1 MEHETWSQSFIYAM
15 TALWTKVASFIPDL
29 ITALIIVLLGFVVAR
44 IVDAVLSKGLA
55 KLGLDRL
62 MRGAGVTRMLSRIG
76 IDSPVSAVVGK
87 IVYWFIVLTFVV
99 SAAETLGLARVSA
112 TLDAFALYLPKV
124 FGAALI
130 LLAGLLLSHLVAGVV
145 KGTVESI
152 GADYAGG
159 ISRLVQG
166 LLVII
171 TVSLAIGQ
179 LQIETQLLNTVIA
192 IVIVSFGAAAALAMG
207 LGSRETVSQIIAGVY
222 LRELYEVG
230 DRVRVDDIEGVIEEI
245 GTVKTL
251 LVDDEGRLISVP
263 NRRLTE
269 NPVSRYSRDGPSHT
283 VMMIPS

>member
-1 MEHETWSQSFIYAM
+1 MEQETWSQSFVAAM

-29 ITALIIVLLGFVVAR
+29 ITALIIVLLGLVIAR
-44 IVDAVLSKGLA
+44 LIDAVLTKGLA

-62 MRGAGVTRMLSRIG
+62 MTGAGVTKMLSRIG
-76 IDSPVSAVVGK
+76 IASPVSAVIGK
-87 IVYWFIVLTFVV
+87 IIYWFIILTFVV

-130 LLAGLLLSHLVAGVV
+130 LLAGLLLSHLVAGMVR
-145 KGTVESI
+145 GTVESI

-192 IVIVSFGAAAALAMG
+192 IVLVSFGAAAALAMG

-222 LRELYEVG
+222 LRELYQVG
-230 DRVRVDDIEGVIEEI
+230 DRIKVEDREGVIEEI
-245 GTVKTL
+245 GTVKTT
-251 LVDDEGRLISVP
+251 LVDDEGRFISIA
-263 NRRLTE
+263 NRTLLDK
-269 NPVSRYSRDGPSHT
+269 PVSH
-283 VMMIPS
+283 

>member
-1 MEHETWSQSFIYAM
+1 MQQETWSQSFISAM
-15 TALWTKVASFIPDL
+15 TALWTKIASFIPDL

-62 MRGAGVTRMLSRIG
+62 MSGAGVTKMLGRIG
-76 IDSPVSAVVGK
+76 IASPVSSVIGK
-87 IVYWFIVLTFVV
+87 IIYWFIILTFVV

-145 KGTVESI
+145 RGTVESI

-192 IVIVSFGAAAALAMG
+192 IVLVSFGAAAALAMG
-207 LGSRETVSQIIAGVY
+207 LGSRDTVSQIIAGVY

-230 DRVRVDDIEGVIEEI
+230 DRITVDGTEGVIEEI
-245 GTVKTL
+245 GTVKTSL
-251 LVDDEGRLISVP
+251 MDDEGRLISVP
-263 NRRLTE
+263 NRSLIDR
-269 NPVSRYSRDGPSHT
+269 PVSR
-283 VMMIPS
+283 

>member
-1 MEHETWSQSFIYAM
+1 MEQETWSQSFVAAM

-29 ITALIIVLLGFVVAR
+29 ITALIIALLGFVIAR

-62 MRGAGVTRMLSRIG
+62 MTGAGVTKMLGRIG
-76 IDSPVSAVVGK
+76 IASPVSAVIGK
-87 IVYWFIVLTFVV
+87 IIYWFIILTFVV

-130 LLAGLLLSHLVAGVV
+130 LLAGLLLSHLVAGMVR
-145 KGTVESI
+145 GTVESI

-192 IVIVSFGAAAALAMG
+192 IVLVSFGAAAALAMG
-207 LGSRETVSQIIAGVY
+207 LGSRDTVSQIIAGVY
-222 LRELYEVG
+222 LRELYQVG
-230 DRVRVDDIEGVIEEI
+230 DRIKVEDREGVIEEI
-245 GTVKTL
+245 GTVKTT
-251 LVDDEGRLISVP
+251 LVDDEGRFISIP
-263 NRRLTE
+263 NRTLLDK
-269 NPVSRYSRDGPSHT
+269 PVSL
-283 VMMIPS
+283 

>member
-1 MEHETWSQSFIYAM
+1 MEQETWSQSFVAAM

-29 ITALIIVLLGFVVAR
+29 ITALIIVLLGFVIAR

-62 MRGAGVTRMLSRIG
+62 MTGAGVTKMLGRIG
-76 IDSPVSAVVGK
+76 IASPVSAVIGK
-87 IVYWFIVLTFVV
+87 IIYWFIILTFVV

-130 LLAGLLLSHLVAGVV
+130 LLAGLLLSHLVAGMVR
-145 KGTVESI
+145 GTVESI

-192 IVIVSFGAAAALAMG
+192 IVLVSFGAAAALAMG
-207 LGSRETVSQIIAGVY
+207 LGSRDTVSQIIAGVY
-222 LRELYEVG
+222 LRELYQVG
-230 DRVRVDDIEGVIEEI
+230 DRIKVEDREGVIEEI
-245 GTVKTL
+245 GTVKTT
-251 LVDDEGRLISVP
+251 LVGDEGRFISIP
-263 NRRLTE
+263 NRTLLDK
-269 NPVSRYSRDGPSHT
+269 PVSL
-283 VMMIPS
+283 

>member
-1 MEHETWSQSFIYAM
+1 MEHETWSQSFISAM

-76 IDSPVSAVVGK
+76 IASPVSAVVGK
-87 IVYWFIVLTFVV
+87 IIYWFIVLTFVV

-159 ISRLVQG
+159 ISRLVQW

-192 IVIVSFGAAAALAMG
+192 IVLVSFGAAAALAMG

-222 LRELYEVG
+222 LRELYDVG
-230 DRVRVDDIEGVIEEI
+230 DRVRVGDIEGVIEEI

-251 LVDDEGRLISVP
+251 LLDEEGRLISVP

-269 NPVSRYSRDGPSHT
+269 NAVSR
-283 VMMIPS
+283 